1 MNAAD
6 LQKLSLSFPGAT
18 ETIQWDD
25 DRVFKVAGKMFAA
38 SGMEA
43 DSAYSFKVDDERFLE
58 MTDLPGIRPA
68 PYLARAKWVQVDA
81 KSCELPSADLNEL
94 LQRSYDLVVAKLPK
108 KTQKSLINER

>member
-25 DRVFKVAGKMFAA
+25 DRVFKAAGKMFAV
-38 SGMEA
+38 SGMGA
-43 DSAYSFKVDDERFLE
+43 DSAYCFKVDDERFLE

-68 PYLARAKWVQVDA
+68 PYLARAKWVQVDS
-81 KSCELPSADLNEL
+81 KICELPSADLKEL
-94 LQRSYDLVVAKLPK
+94 VQRSYDLVVAKLPK
-108 KTQKSLINER
+108 KTQKSLIDEG